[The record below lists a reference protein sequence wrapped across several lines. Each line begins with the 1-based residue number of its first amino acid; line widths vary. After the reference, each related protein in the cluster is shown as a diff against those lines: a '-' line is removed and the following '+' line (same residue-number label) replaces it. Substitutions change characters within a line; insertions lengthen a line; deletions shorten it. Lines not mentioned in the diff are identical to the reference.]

1 MTFFPLRH
9 YFTRSLKFP
18 FLNFTRTKLVTIRIA
33 IWSIAWRCTETPNG
47 IIVNLCNYR
56 QDAVRV
62 MLWRDG
68 AEVSGMDLLNGE
80 QLSDSFTLSPLQ
92 VRLVLVK

>member
-1 MTFFPLRH
+1 
-9 YFTRSLKFP
+9 
-18 FLNFTRTKLVTIRIA
+18 
-33 IWSIAWRCTETPNG
+33 
-47 IIVNLCNYR
+47 
-56 QDAVRV
+56 